1 VNAVETDVLIIGAGP
16 SGLTAALETASRG
29 LDVTIVEESFSM
41 GGQLIQQTQ
50 LIQSLPSS
58 YQPMRGFELAGL
70 LTKQVEDYSIRCL
83 LGHRVIGFYKDGS
96 VGISDEV
103 NVFPLKAKK
112 IIVATGAAE
121 NAIAFP
127 KWTLPGVMTIGAG
140 QTLINR
146 DFVLPGKHAVILGS
160 SDFAMDVALQ
170 LSELGV
176 QIKGIIEKTP
186 SLTAR
191 DAEKGEEIRKKG
203 IPVYVNSSIKEAR
216 GIGKVEEIDIE
227 HGEQILTV
235 SVDVVCIDGGR
246 SPILDVFYQLG
257 CSFSYQ
263 KELGGWIPQY
273 NKSLQTDR
281 EDVFLAGNAA
291 GVSSQGV
298 LLTTGMIA
306 GVNVSESLGAISNQ
320 EADNETMSLWREL
333 EILETKLYPDAW
345 KARMQHVENF
355 EHPVLKDQFIS

>member
-1 VNAVETDVLIIGAGP
+1 METDVLIIGAGP
-16 SGLTAALETASRG
+16 AGLTAALETASRG
-29 LDVTIVEESFSM
+29 LDVTIVEESLSM

-50 LIQSLPSS
+50 VLHSLPSS

-70 LTKQVEDYSIRCL
+70 LTKQVADSYIRCL

-96 VGISDEV
+96 VGLSDEV

-121 NAIAFP
+121 KAIAFP
-127 KWTLPGVMTIGAG
+127 KWTLPGVMTIGAA

-146 DFVLPGKHAVILGS
+146 DFVLPGVQSIIVGS

-170 LSELGV
+170 LSEVGV
-176 QIKGIIEKTP
+176 QIKGIIEKNPTV
-186 SLTAR
+186 TAQN
-191 DAEKGEEIRKKG
+191 AEKVEEVRKKG

-216 GIGKVEEIDIE
+216 GVGKVEEIDIE
-227 HGEQILTV
+227 LGEQILAL

-273 NKSLQTDR
+273 NKFLQTDR
-281 EDVFLAGNAA
+281 QDVFLAGNAA
-291 GVSSQGV
+291 GISSQGA
-298 LLTTGMIA
+298 LLVTGMIA
-306 GVNVSESLGAISNQ
+306 GVSVCESLGVISKQ
-320 EADNETMSLWREL
+320 EADIETLSLWREL
-333 EILETKLYPDAW
+333 EILETKLYQETW
-345 KARMQHVENF
+345 KARNQHVENF
-355 EHPVLKDQFIS
+355 KHPVLKDQFIS

>member
-1 VNAVETDVLIIGAGP
+1 METDVLIIGAGP
-16 SGLTAALETASRG
+16 AGLTAAFETASRG
-29 LDVTIVEESFSM
+29 LEVTIVEESFSM

-50 LIQSLPSS
+50 VLHSLPSS
-58 YQPMRGFELAGL
+58 YQPMRGFELADL
-70 LTKQVEDYSIRCL
+70 LTKQVEDYSVRCL

-96 VGISDEV
+96 VGLSDEV

-121 NAIAFP
+121 NALAFP
-127 KWTLPGVMTIGAG
+127 KWTLPGVMTIGAA
-140 QTLINR
+140 QTLMNR
-146 DFVLPGKHAVILGS
+146 DFVIPGKHAVIVGS

-170 LSELGV
+170 LTEIGV
-176 QIKGIIEKTP
+176 QIKGIVEKNPTF
-186 SLTAR
+186 TAQ
-191 DAEKGEEIRKKG
+191 DEEKVEEVRKKG

-227 HGEQILTV
+227 NGEQILTV

-257 CSFSYQ
+257 CSFSFQ

-281 EDVFLAGNAA
+281 EDIFLAGNAA
-291 GVSSQGV
+291 GISSQGA
-298 LLTTGMIA
+298 LLVIGMIA
-306 GVNVSESLGAISNQ
+306 GVSVCESLGAISKQ
-320 EADNETMSLWREL
+320 EADVETMSLWKEL
-333 EILETKLYPDAW
+333 EILETKLYQETW
-345 KARMQHVENF
+345 KARNQHIENF

>member
-1 VNAVETDVLIIGAGP
+1 METDVLIIGAGP
-16 SGLTAALETASRG
+16 AGLTAALETASRG
-29 LDVTIVEESFSM
+29 LDVTIVDESLSI

-50 LIQSLPSS
+50 VLHSLPSS

-70 LTKQVEDYSIRCL
+70 LTSYVEDSNIRCL

-96 VGISDEV
+96 VGLADED

-127 KWTLPGVMTIGAG
+127 KWTLPGIMTIGAA
-140 QTLINR
+140 QTLLNR
-146 DFVLPGKHAVILGS
+146 DFVLPGNQAVIVGS

-170 LSELGV
+170 LFEVGV
-176 QIKGIIEKTP
+176 QIKGIIEKNPTV
-186 SLTAR
+186 TAQ
-191 DAEKGEEIRKKG
+191 DAEKVEDVRKKD

-216 GIGKVEEIDIE
+216 GVGKVEEIDIQQ
-227 HGEQILTV
+227 GEQIQTL

-257 CSFSYQ
+257 CSFRYQ
-263 KELGGWIPQY
+263 KELGGWIPLY
-273 NKSLQTDR
+273 NKYLQTDR

-291 GVSSQGV
+291 GVSSQGA
-298 LLTTGMIA
+298 LLVTGMIA
-306 GVNVSESLGAISNQ
+306 AVSVCESLGVISKQ
-320 EADNETMSLWREL
+320 EADIDALSLWKEL
-333 EILETKLYPDAW
+333 EILEKKLNQEAW
-345 KARMQHVENF
+345 NGRNQHVENF
-355 EHPVLKDQFIS
+355 EHPVLKDQFFS